1 MPFLVA
7 LSEIPAPAGGMDGI
21 IGAMDS
27 VISMLGKVMDAI
39 TSQPLLLFLLAAG
52 LVPVIIGVFVHFKR
66 ASR

>member
-7 LSEIPAPAGGMDGI
+7 LSETPAPAGAMDAI

-27 VISMLGKVMDAI
+27 VISMLSKVMDAI

-66 ASR
+66 AAR